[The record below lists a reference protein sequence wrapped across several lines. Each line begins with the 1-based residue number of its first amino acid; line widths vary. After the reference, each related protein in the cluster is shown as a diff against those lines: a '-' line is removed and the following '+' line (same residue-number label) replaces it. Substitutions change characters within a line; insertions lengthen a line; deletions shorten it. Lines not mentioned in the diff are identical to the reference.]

1 MIRIPAILFAALA
14 FCVNAHAQ
22 SHITGKVVRADN
34 GEPIA
39 GSSVFI
45 SNTSRGTVSDKEGNF
60 ELRNIPPGK
69 YDLVISTIGY
79 ETSVYSFDANQLP
92 LKLRVEMQVKIR
104 ELENVTVEP
113 SVEEGWD
120 KWGLTFTDYF
130 LGATPNAAQ
139 CRIKNKE
146 AIRFRYFKRSNR
158 VIAYCDEPLEIE
170 NRALGYRIQYQLED
184 FEVSFKGNT
193 SRYAGYVLFED
204 MDGGKKEVRKRW
216 QRERD
221 QAYYGSM
228 MHFWRS
234 FYVDS
239 IQEEGFHVKRM
250 WREPNLEKER
260 VRELYKNRY
269 FKNSNAGNVVV
280 QMNPDDNRDSSM
292 ADSSSYYESILRQK
306 DYTEHY
312 GKDLLTADSILYNRA
327 ATHKEVYFPNYIC
340 ISYRNELEDPAYLQ
354 YHHERRNPY
363 FQHSCIWL
371 VEPATIV
378 IYPDGSYYPPQQ
390 VFAMSY
396 WAWGDKMADMLPL
409 DYEPFGAAPKVKK
422 LPSAKE

>member
-1 MIRIPAILFAALA
+1 MTRIPAILFAALA
-14 FCVNAHAQ
+14 FFVNADAQ
-22 SHITGKVVRADN
+22 SHITGKVVKAEN
-34 GEPIA
+34 GEPIV

-69 YDLVISTIGY
+69 YDLVVSSIGY
-79 ETSVYSFDANQLP
+79 EISVYAFDANQLP
-92 LKLRVEMQVKIR
+92 LKLRVEMQMKVR
-104 ELENVTVEP
+104 ELQNVTVEP

-130 LGATPNAAQ
+130 LGTTPNATQ

-146 AIRFRYFKRSNR
+146 SIRFRFFKRTNR

-184 FEVSFKGNT
+184 FEVSFKENT

-204 MDGGKKEVRKRW
+204 MDGEKKEVRKRW
-216 QRERD
+216 QRKRD
-221 QAYYGSM
+221 QAFYGSM

-234 FYVDS
+234 FYTDS
-239 IQEEGFHVKRM
+239 IREEGFHVKRM

-260 VRELYKNRY
+260 VKELYKSRY
-269 FKNSNAGNVVV
+269 FKSSKVGNAVI
-280 QMNPDDNRDSSM
+280 QMNPGNNRDSSM
-292 ADSSSYYESILRQK
+292 ADSTRYYESVLRQK
-306 DYTEHY
+306 DYIEHY
-312 GKDLLTADSILYNRA
+312 GKDLLTADSILYTRSD
-327 ATHKEVYFPNYIC
+327 TYKEVYFPNYIC

-354 YHHERRNPY
+354 YHQERRNPY
-363 FQHSCIWL
+363 FQQSCIWL
-371 VEPATIV
+371 VEPVTVV
-378 IYPDGSYYPPQQ
+378 IYPDGSYYPPQN
-390 VFAMSY
+390 VFSMSY

-409 DYEPFGAAPKVKK
+409 DYEPFGAAPGIKS